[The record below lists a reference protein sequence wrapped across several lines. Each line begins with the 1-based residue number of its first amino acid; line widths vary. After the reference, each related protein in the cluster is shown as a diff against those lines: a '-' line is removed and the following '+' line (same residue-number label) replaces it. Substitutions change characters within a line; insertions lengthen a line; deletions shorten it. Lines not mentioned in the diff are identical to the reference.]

1 MIGVCF
7 SPRASFAK
15 PSRGLTL
22 VELSVSIAISALL
35 ILMFLDARVKDVRK
49 AEILSEASWVSA
61 VVDEAA
67 KGLANAPN
75 FAGVSASYLASLN
88 TIPEPF
94 TRHDYSA
101 NPNGEWKIYNGS
113 GGRLYVGSKTYLD
126 TGVGVQQ
133 ESKVNQVLALT
144 YTNIPSDVCSD
155 LIVGFAS
162 SAMGRRA
169 PLSAIIGSR
178 EILTDIPTLKWN
190 LGAGVLLPNS
200 DKEVIIKGSTDV
212 DFDVAQLGKFCG
224 AGDSLKSVTL
234 LRFRSR

>member
-1 MIGVCF
+1 MTGVCF

-67 KGLANAPN
+67 KGLSNATD
-75 FAGVSASYLASLN
+75 FSGVSAPYLASLN

-94 TRHDYSA
+94 TRHDYST
-101 NPNGEWKIYNGS
+101 NPSGEWKIYNGS
-113 GGRLYVGSKTYLD
+113 GGRLYVASRDYLN
-126 TGVGVQQ
+126 TGFGVA
-133 ESKVNQVLALT
+133 SAPNANQVLALT
-144 YTNIPSDVCSD
+144 YTNIPNDVCSD

-162 SAMGRRA
+162 SAIGRRA
-169 PLSAIIGSR
+169 SLSAIIGSK
-178 EILTDIPTLKWN
+178 EILTAPPALKWN
-190 LGAGVLLPNS
+190 LGTGVLLPNN

-212 DFDVAQLGKFCG
+212 DLDVAQLGKFCG